1 MWEIFSEGDIPFA
14 AYQLNEMLRLINLG
28 TRLAKPVNCTD
39 AIYAIML
46 QCWPFDEGKRYSF
59 LNLENALRNIL
70 IIIKPSFRNF
80 LLRTYDGYVDVATV
94 AKELEKTVKNSDKH
108 CDQLEESTDM
118 SSQYGYVND
127 TNAES
132 FLKQAFTST
141 ETGSKR

>member
-1 MWEIFSEGDIPFA
+1 
-14 AYQLNEMLRLINLG
+14 
-28 TRLAKPVNCTD
+28 
-39 AIYAIML
+39 ML